1 MAGENRIQE
10 IPIQTPYIK
19 LESLLKLAGA
29 VGTGGEAKARIQD
42 GEVRVN
48 GQICT
53 QRGKKLCPGD
63 KAVLGNLE
71 LRVR

>member
-10 IPIQTPYIK
+10 VPIQTPFIK

-42 GEVRVN
+42 GEVMVN
-48 GQICT
+48 GQVCT
-53 QRGKKLCPGD
+53 QRGKKLYPRDGASLGD
-63 KAVLGNLE
+63 LE
-71 LRVR
+71 LRVK